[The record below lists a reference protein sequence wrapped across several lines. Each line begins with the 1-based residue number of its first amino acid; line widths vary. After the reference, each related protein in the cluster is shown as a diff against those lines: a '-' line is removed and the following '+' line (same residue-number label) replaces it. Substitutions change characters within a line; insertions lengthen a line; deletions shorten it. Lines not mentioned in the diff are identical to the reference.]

1 MSTSGRTTSPL
12 AEEVRPNR
20 QTILANERTQLAWWR
35 TGLTAIA
42 VALGVGRVLPDLS
55 NSGSRWSYTLVGVG
69 FALYGIA
76 MIAYGTRRAR
86 TVAAELGVS
95 DSWRGSDSFRFWLTV
110 CWVLLG
116 LAAAALILFN

>member
-1 MSTSGRTTSPL
+1 L
-12 AEEVRPNR
+12 VEEVRPNR

-69 FALYGIA
+69 FSLYGIA

-86 TVAAELGVS
+86 TVAAEMGVS
-95 DSWRGSDSFRFWLTV
+95 ESWQGSDSVRFWLTV
-110 CWVLLG
+110 CGVLLG